1 MVAAGIFQGP
11 DGCPDV
17 AIRTCKEGR
26 QKMVDTITKVAGID
40 VGKAHLW
47 LAIWPK
53 GQPMQF
59 TNDAAGWQMISSHL
73 AAEGVR
79 RVGLEP
85 SGGYER
91 DPRDALHAAGYEVIL
106 HQPAQ
111 VRSFARSRLKRAKSD
126 RIDARMIAWFTAEAP
141 EARVLRPDP
150 ERERLAE
157 KLTYYEQI
165 TDDIARL
172 RTRLESFR
180 DPVLKARIEERITGL
195 LALKQACVAEMRKD
209 AKATLGQAVK
219 LLQSIPGIG
228 FLNALVLAVRMPEL
242 AEITRQQAAALL
254 GVAPFHAESGKY
266 EGPRHIAGGRQR
278 IRNTFY
284 MAALAAV
291 RSHPDFKAFY
301 KQLVERGK
309 HHKVALVA
317 CMRKLI
323 AAANAVLRRKS
334 PWIDEPAAA

>member
-1 MVAAGIFQGP
+1 
-11 DGCPDV
+11 
-17 AIRTCKEGR
+17 
-26 QKMVDTITKVAGID
+26 MVDTITKAAGID

-47 LAIWPK
+47 LAIWPN

-73 AAEGVR
+73 AAAGVC

-91 DPRDALHAAGYEVIL
+91 NPRDALHAAGFQVVL

-126 RIDARMIAWFTAEAP
+126 RIDARMIAWFTAEAG

-150 ERERLAE
+150 QRERLAE
-157 KLTYYEQI
+157 KLTYYEQV

-180 DPVLKARIEERITGL
+180 DPALKARIEERITGL
-195 LALKQACVAEMRKD
+195 LVLKDACVAEMRKD
-209 AKATLGQAVK
+209 AKATETLGQAVK

-254 GVAPFHAESGKY
+254 GVAPFHAESGKH

-301 KQLVERGK
+301 KQLIQRGK

-323 AAANAVLRRKS
+323 AAANAVLKRKS
-334 PWIDEPAAA
+334 PWIDQPLEA